1 MGKLLRPP
9 TEPTMTKRHTHHP
22 MGIKAMIVNNIL
34 TKFRITTPM
43 LPCTGKGPLPTT
55 PNQDQQEMNL
65 LVEGHLGE
73 GGNHAGSG
81 CVLS

>member
-1 MGKLLRPP
+1 
-9 TEPTMTKRHTHHP
+9 

-34 TKFRITTPM
+34 TKFRITMPM
-43 LPCTGKGPLPTT
+43 LPCTGKGPLATT

-65 LVEGHLGE
+65 QVEE
-73 GGNHAGSG
+73 GGKHTGSG